1 MGVFGKT
8 FHQFNTHQAID
19 HQTFVFPNGVTV
31 SGGNQTMNCN
41 YQVGNVD
48 VFVRGIKMAES
59 EFTADDGTSVS
70 IPVATL
76 SMTAGDEITII
87 GRKYP
92 TADIM
97 NSGAVNISGGQVNN
111 TTLSNA
117 TISGSSFAGTAT
129 ISSGTLGS
137 SVVVPAS
144 IGGNE
149 VLLESHTFDNT
160 IADKI
165 INFNDFSTTYDQ
177 YKIRM
182 VRVQPATDDKDFR
195 IRISADGS
203 TYLTSYRGVLNRSY
217 YNGSTATSNAV
228 GITSYFLAITSVG
241 NADNDS
247 TGVSN
252 EGIDI
257 DMIISYPLRS
267 NTRTFLRAYY
277 SHHTA
282 GGNVHAAVGACRVL
296 SSSTSHPYFK
306 IYWESAVNFKSG
318 EMYLYGIKNA

>member
-59 EFTADDGTSVS
+59 EYTADDGTSVS

-111 TTLSNA
+111 TTMNNSTLTN
-117 TISGSSFAGTAT
+117 AT
-129 ISSGTLGS
+129 ISSGTFPS
-137 SVVVPAS
+137 DHVIQITTNHSVIRTA
-144 IGGNE
+144 IGNQTIKIFE
-149 VLLESHTFDNT
+149 SDITLTKANSNLLIDFQ
-160 IADKI
+160 IC
-165 INFNDFSTTYDQ
+165 NFL
-177 YKIRM
+177 I
-182 VRVQPATDDKDFR
+182 
-195 IRISADGS
+195 
-203 TYLTSYRGVLNRSY
+203 
-217 YNGSTATSNAV
+217 
-228 GITSYFLAITSVG
+228 
-241 NADNDS
+241 
-247 TGVSN
+247 
-252 EGIDI
+252 
-257 DMIISYPLRS
+257 
-267 NTRTFLRAYY
+267 
-277 SHHTA
+277 
-282 GGNVHAAVGACRVL
+282 
-296 SSSTSHPYFK
+296 
-306 IYWESAVNFKSG
+306 
-318 EMYLYGIKNA
+318 

>member
-59 EFTADDGTSVS
+59 EYTADDGTSVS

-111 TTLSNA
+111 TTMNNSTLTN
-117 TISGSSFAGTAT
+117 AT
-129 ISSGTLGS
+129 ISSGTFPSDHVIQITTNHSVIRTAIGNQTIKIFESDITLTKANSNLWIDFQTWIGGFSSYQDTDLALAIGWKSGSASSTIGDYTTIQESATTNLVRQQVGSLGVFWNTDTSPVGGSGGQYWHFAFPFRKKIDIGTQS
-137 SVVVPAS
+137 SGATIRVAFWASSDGANAHYVIGGPAS
-144 IGGNE
+144 G
-149 VLLESHTFDNT
+149 S
-160 IADKI
+160 
-165 INFNDFSTTYDQ
+165 
-177 YKIRM
+177 
-182 VRVQPATDDKDFR
+182 ATD
-195 IRISADGS
+195 
-203 TYLTSYRGVLNRSY
+203 
-217 YNGSTATSNAV
+217 
-228 GITSYFLAITSVG
+228 
-241 NADNDS
+241 
-247 TGVSN
+247 
-252 EGIDI
+252 
-257 DMIISYPLRS
+257 
-267 NTRTFLRAYY
+267 
-277 SHHTA
+277 A
-282 GGNVHAAVGACRVL
+282 GGESWLDIWEL
-296 SSSTSHPYFK
+296 S
-306 IYWESAVNFKSG
+306 A
-318 EMYLYGIKNA
+318 